1 MRWKVGDGRAIQF
14 WTDAWCAE
22 DSLVNLLELDTSS
35 LTEADLKVSDF
46 LTPEKLW
53 DTNKLRNYV
62 PDDIV
67 QRIQGIPIPYT
78 NVADSFCWGY
88 TGSGEFSTKSAT
100 WRAHDN
106 ISKDHPVW
114 PYNWIWKLDVM
125 PKVKVFLWQ
134 LCHRALPSR
143 GTLFRRGIHL
153 DPFCPACN
161 NALEDTDHIFL
172 QCPLAQKV
180 WDMAVAHKW
189 LPSIPFAHPAATL
202 QDGLQSLSHNPHSQ
216 LSRIVLILWSIWKS
230 RNALIFRNVVPSPM
244 GTVLRAKRN
253 WAEWKLRT
261 THSSVPS
268 STPGSHNLPSQARS
282 SHHIRWKLPY
292 GGFIKINFD
301 GSHSS
306 AGAAA
311 GFVLRNWKGGF
322 IMAGSRFME
331 NAPILVA
338 EATAMRDGISAA
350 LQAGYRKIQVEGDNQ
365 IVIRAIQKLI
375 HTPWQIASILQ
386 DIWNLITSC
395 ESISFQ
401 HTYREGNMAADWMAK
416 FGCSLRCHYL
426 STFTSPPCRDFL
438 LLLVEDN
445 LGRTLERRAT

>member
-1 MRWKVGDGRAIQF
+1 
-14 WTDAWCAE
+14 
-22 DSLVNLLELDTSS
+22 
-35 LTEADLKVSDF
+35 
-46 LTPEKLW
+46 
-53 DTNKLRNYV
+53 
-62 PDDIV
+62 
-67 QRIQGIPIPYT
+67 
-78 NVADSFCWGY
+78 
-88 TGSGEFSTKSAT
+88 
-100 WRAHDN
+100 
-106 ISKDHPVW
+106 
-114 PYNWIWKLDVM
+114 M
-125 PKVKVFLWQ
+125 PKIKIFLWQ

-153 DPFCPACN
+153 DPLCPACN
-161 NALEDTDHIFL
+161 TALEDTDHIFL

-244 GTVLRAKRN
+244 GALLRAKRN

-261 THSSVPS
+261 TPSSVPS

-311 GFVLRNWKGGF
+311 GFVLRN
-322 IMAGSRFME
+322 
-331 NAPILVA
+331 
-338 EATAMRDGISAA
+338 
-350 LQAGYRKIQVEGDNQ
+350 
-365 IVIRAIQKLI
+365 
-375 HTPWQIASILQ
+375 
-386 DIWNLITSC
+386 
-395 ESISFQ
+395 
-401 HTYREGNMAADWMAK
+401 
-416 FGCSLRCHYL
+416 
-426 STFTSPPCRDFL
+426 
-438 LLLVEDN
+438 
-445 LGRTLERRAT
+445 

>member
-1 MRWKVGDGRAIQF
+1 M
-14 WTDAWCAE
+14 
-22 DSLVNLLELDTSS
+22 
-35 LTEADLKVSDF
+35 
-46 LTPEKLW
+46 
-53 DTNKLRNYV
+53 
-62 PDDIV
+62 
-67 QRIQGIPIPYT
+67 
-78 NVADSFCWGY
+78 
-88 TGSGEFSTKSAT
+88 
-100 WRAHDN
+100 
-106 ISKDHPVW
+106 SKDHPVW

-153 DPFCPACN
+153 DPLCPACN
-161 NALEDTDHIFL
+161 TALEDTDHIFL

-350 LQAGYRKIQVEGDNQ
+350 LQAGYRKIQVEDDSN
-365 IVIRAIQKLI
+365 
-375 HTPWQIASILQ
+375 
-386 DIWNLITSC
+386 
-395 ESISFQ
+395 
-401 HTYREGNMAADWMAK
+401 
-416 FGCSLRCHYL
+416 
-426 STFTSPPCRDFL
+426 
-438 LLLVEDN
+438 
-445 LGRTLERRAT
+445 